1 MTSKKR
7 KRYHI
12 PYTEGR
18 NRKHDGVAQFVKP
31 PQSESSPPRAEASD
45 DGAASGEWQTIKRK
59 KDKKQNYPALQ
70 FSPLHQLHNMVRLS
84 DLQSLVLYCLA
95 DGPAPQWVSVRHHHD
110 VKRAVVLFVP
120 GLEKW
125 MFEGRHSIDE
135 SGDEDPKIAEAS
147 SPRPVD
153 SVTGTRVPKTVTNNA
168 HANRILNDVKLSHP
182 DAYMPIKLSSSIPNP
197 LKPLADIFTDAWPIK
212 APGDERLNQVHSP
225 LHAMLQSPIPKSQ
238 EEKRMAE
245 LIRGPKPVA
254 GLNNWQNKRTRVAE
268 FLASAEELLENEY
281 TLHSASWQS
290 ADMDPQKSQ
299 AQRESEKQTEE
310 HGWMET
316 QVESLE
322 DAVVPEEEIE
332 KGSVTAGR
340 HVLALDCEMCI
351 VVGGESALTRISL
364 LDWNGDT
371 VMDELVRPLRPI
383 IDYLTP
389 YAPRHTFVCL
399 LTVADTPASHHCRW
413 PPSKQPSKIYRKNY
427 YLSSPLVPSWSAT
440 PSNLTSEP

>member
-12 PYTEGR
+12 PYTDGR

-31 PQSESSPPRAEASD
+31 SQSQSSPPRASASD
-45 DGAASGEWQTIKRK
+45 DGAASGEWQTVKRK

-70 FSPLHQLHNMVRLS
+70 FSPLHQLHSMVRLS
-84 DLQSLVLYCLA
+84 DLQTLILYCLA
-95 DGPAPQWVSVRHHHD
+95 DGSAPQWVSVRHHHD
-110 VKRAVVLFVP
+110 VKRVVILFVP

-125 MFEGRHSIDE
+125 MLDGSQPID
-135 SGDEDPKIAEAS
+135 GFATIGEDPKVAEAS
-147 SPRPVD
+147 PPRPND
-153 SVTGTRVPKTVTNNA
+153 SVTGTEVPKTVTNNA
-168 HANRILNDVKLSHP
+168 HANRVLNDIKPSHP
-182 DAYMPIKLSSSIPNP
+182 DAYMPLKLSSSLPDP
-197 LKPLADIFTDAWPIK
+197 LKPLADVFAQAWPIK

-225 LHAMLQSPIPKSQ
+225 LHAMLQSPIPKSH

-254 GLNNWQNKRTRVAE
+254 GLNSWQNKRMRVAE
-268 FLASAEELLENEY
+268 FLASVEELLENEY

-290 ADMDPQKSQ
+290 AKMDPQKSQ
-299 AQRESEKQTEE
+299 AQRDSEKQTKE

-316 QVESLE
+316 NVENLE

-389 YAPRHTFVCL
+389 YAPRQTFACL
-399 LTVADTPASHHCRW
+399 LTATDTPASRLCKW
-413 PPSKQPSKIYRKNY
+413 PLFKHPLKIYRNDC
-427 YLSSPLVPSWSAT
+427 YLSSPLVPS
-440 PSNLTSEP
+440 